1 MAAQMRTVI
10 ILLLGSC
17 ARTLAEGSRHHS
29 DSAGVT
35 PLVALARN
43 GTDEQK
49 ARAAHAL
56 WTLAFDNADNIAIAQ
71 AGGIPAL
78 VALARDGTTSRRHM
92 QPWRCGTSQ
101 PMQKTTRR
109 SHVPT

>member
-1 MAAQMRTVI
+1 M

-29 DSAGVT
+29 DSAGIT
-35 PLVALARN
+35 TLVALARN

-56 WTLAFDNADNIAIAQ
+56 WTLAFDNADNAARRQFEGQIINQQLIAKTLGQ
-71 AGGIPAL
+71 
-78 VALARDGTTSRRHM
+78 VFRFQHNTTKAR
-92 QPWRCGTSQ
+92 P
-101 PMQKTTRR
+101 
-109 SHVPT
+109 